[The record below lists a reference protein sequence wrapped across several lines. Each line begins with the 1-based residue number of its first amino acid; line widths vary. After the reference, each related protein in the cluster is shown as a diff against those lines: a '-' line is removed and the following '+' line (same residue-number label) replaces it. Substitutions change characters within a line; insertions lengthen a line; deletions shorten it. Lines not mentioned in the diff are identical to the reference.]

1 MIREQVIHPLEP
13 IYNNNSKVL
22 ILGTMPSPV
31 SRQQSFYYA
40 HPQNRFWKVMFEM
53 LGQPFSIEK
62 EDRIKL
68 CLDNGI
74 ALWDVL
80 KSCTIEGA
88 SDSSIKNAVPN
99 DLSVILGTADIK
111 AIFTTGQTAGKL
123 YKKLC
128 CPQTGIE
135 ALVLP
140 SPSGANCAI
149 KIETLLS
156 RYSEILK
163 YL

>member
-1 MIREQVIHPLEP
+1 VREQVIHPLQP
-13 IYNNNSKVL
+13 IFNADSKVL

-40 HPQNRFWKVMFEM
+40 HPQNRFWRVMFEI
-53 LGQPFSIEK
+53 LERPYSTER

-68 CLDNGI
+68 CLDSGI

-80 KSCTIEGA
+80 QSCSIEGA

-99 DLSVILGTADIK
+99 DLSVILRTADIK
-111 AIFTTGQTAGKL
+111 AVFTTGQTAGRL
-123 YKKLC
+123 YQKLC
-128 CPQTGIE
+128 FPQTGIT
-135 ALVLP
+135 AHILP
-140 SPSGANCAI
+140 SPSGANCAV
-149 KIETLLS
+149 KTETLIS
-156 RYSEILK
+156 RYSEILR

>member
-1 MIREQVIHPLEP
+1 MIHPLEP
-13 IYNNNSKVL
+13 IYNQRSRVL
-22 ILGTMPSPV
+22 ILGTMPSPA

-40 HPQNRFWKVMFEM
+40 HPQNRFWRVMFEI
-53 LGQPFSIEK
+53 LDKPFSTVR

-68 CLDNGI
+68 CLDSGI

-88 SDSSIKNAVPN
+88 SDSSIKNAAPN
-99 DLSVILGTADIK
+99 DLSVILRAADIK
-111 AIFTTGQTAGKL
+111 AVFTTGQTAGKL
-123 YKKLC
+123 YHRLC
-128 CPQTGIE
+128 EPDTDIP
-135 ALVLP
+135 AVILP
-140 SPSGANCAI
+140 SPSGANCAV
-149 KIETLLS
+149 KYDTLTA